1 MKKTTLLLFLLS
13 IVAGCGVKQT
23 QNYVSSGDYD
33 AAIAKAVSGLRN
45 NKDKK
50 GKQDYVY
57 LLEEA
62 FAKAKDRDLRNIT
75 MLAKDANPRNFEEVF
90 NTYVQLNNRQEKIR
104 PLLPLKL
111 LKEGRNAN
119 FPFDDYT
126 DQIIDSKNALSRH
139 LYDNAKGLLGTKDK
153 VNYRRAYD
161 DLVYL
166 DQLTPNYKDVR
177 ILMED
182 AKFKGTDF
190 VHVYTKNETKIIIP
204 MDLQTALLD
213 FSTYGLNDKW
223 TAYHS
228 TKQKNIVYDY
238 AMLVNFRQINISP
251 EQIKEKEFVNEK
263 EIVDGKK
270 KLLDARGRVVKDS
283 LGKDVMVD
291 NIKIVR
297 IKINEFRQFKTAQVV
312 AKVDYLDLRTN
323 QLIQTFPISSEFVFE
338 NIYAKYRGDLR
349 AIDKEYQPYFRNRPV
364 PFPSNEQMVY
374 DTGEDLKAKLKN
386 IIVKNKFR
394 S

>member
-1 MKKTTLLLFLLS
+1 MKKTTLLLFLL
-13 IVAGCGVKQT
+13 IIAAGCGVKQT
-23 QNYVSSGDYD
+23 QNFVGSGDYD
-33 AAIAKAVSGLRN
+33 AAIDKAVSSLRS

-62 FAKAKDRDLRNIT
+62 FAKAKDRDLRNIS
-75 MLAKDANPRNFEEVF
+75 MLVKDANPRNFEEVF

-139 LYDNAKGLLGTKDK
+139 LYDNAKGLLGTRDK

-166 DQLTPNYKDVR
+166 EQLTPNYKDVR
-177 ILMED
+177 KLMED

-190 VHVYTKNETKIIIP
+190 VHVYTKNETKMMIP
-204 MDLQTALLD
+204 IDLQTALLD

-228 TKQKNIVYDY
+228 TKQKNVTYDY
-238 AMLVNFRQINISP
+238 ALLVNFRQINISP
-251 EQIKEKEFVNEK
+251 EQIKEREFVNEK

-291 NIKIVR
+291 NIKIVK

-312 AKVDYLDLRTN
+312 AKVDYLDLTSN

-349 AIDKEYQPYFRNRPV
+349 AIEKEYHPFFKNRPV

-374 DTGEDLKAKLKN
+374 DTGEDLKLKLKD

-394 S
+394 K

>member
-1 MKKTTLLLFLLS
+1 MKKTTLLLFLLLAL
-13 IVAGCGVKQT
+13 AGCGVKQT
-23 QNYVSSGDYD
+23 QNLVSSGDYD
-33 AAIAKAVSGLRN
+33 AAIDKAVSGLRN

-50 GKQDYVY
+50 GKQEYVY

-62 FAKAKDRDLRNIT
+62 FAKAKDRDLRKIT

-90 NTYVQLNNRQEKIR
+90 NTYVLLNNRQEKIR

-111 LKEGRNAN
+111 LKERRNAN

-126 DQIIDSKNALSRH
+126 DQIIDSKNALSRY

-153 VNYRRAYD
+153 VNYRRAFD
-161 DLVYL
+161 DLAYL
-166 DQLTPNYKDVR
+166 DELTPNYKDVR
-177 ILMED
+177 KLMED

-204 MDLQTALLD
+204 TDLQTALLD

-228 TKQKNIVYDY
+228 TKQKNVVYDY

-251 EQIKEKEFVNEK
+251 EQFKEKEFVNEK

-291 NIKIVR
+291 NIKIVK

-312 AKVDYLDLRTN
+312 AKVDYLDLKTN
-323 QLIQTFPISSEFVFE
+323 QLIQTFPISSEFIFE

-349 AIDKEYQPYFRNRPV
+349 AIEKEYQPYFRNRPV

-386 IIVKNKFR
+386 IIVQNKFR
-394 S
+394 R

>member
-1 MKKTTLLLFLLS
+1 MKKTTLLLFLLL

-23 QNYVSSGDYD
+23 QNFVSSGDYD
-33 AAIAKAVSGLRN
+33 SAIDKAISGLQN

-62 FAKAKDRDLRNIT
+62 FAKAKDRDLRKIS
-75 MLAKDANPRNFEEVF
+75 MLVKDANPRNFEEVF

-111 LKEGRNAN
+111 LKEKRNAN

-139 LYDNAKGLLGTKDK
+139 LYDNARGLMGTKDK

-161 DLVYL
+161 DLAYL

-177 ILMED
+177 KLMED
-182 AKFKGTDF
+182 SKFKGTDF

-204 MDLQTALLD
+204 IDLQAALLD

-228 TKQKNIVYDY
+228 TKQKNVVYDY
-238 AMLVNFRQINISP
+238 AMLVNFRQITISP
-251 EQIKEKEFVNEK
+251 EQIKEKESVNEK

-291 NIKIVR
+291 NIKIVKIR
-297 IKINEFRQFKTAQVV
+297 INEFRQFKTAQVV
-312 AKVDYLDLRTN
+312 AKVDYLDLKTN

-349 AIDKEYQPYFRNRPV
+349 AIEKEYHPYFRNRPV

-374 DTGEDLKAKLKN
+374 DTGEDLKAKLKDV
-386 IIVKNKFR
+386 IVRNKI
-394 S
+394 SK

>member
-1 MKKTTLLLFLLS
+1 MKKTTLLLFLLL

-23 QNYVSSGDYD
+23 QNFVSSGEYD
-33 AAIAKAVSGLRN
+33 SAIDRAVSGLQN

-62 FAKAKDRDLRNIT
+62 FAKAKDRDLRKIT
-75 MLAKDANPRNFEEVF
+75 MLVKDANPRNFEEVF

-111 LKEGRNAN
+111 LKEKRNAN

-126 DQIIDSKNALSRH
+126 DQIIDSKNALSRY

-161 DLVYL
+161 DLAYL
-166 DQLTPNYKDVR
+166 DGLTPNYKDVR
-177 ILMED
+177 KLMED

-204 MDLQTALLD
+204 IDLQTALLD

-228 TKQKNIVYDY
+228 TKQKNVVYDY

-251 EQIKEKEFVNEK
+251 ELIKEKEFVNEK
-263 EIVDGKK
+263 EIVDGKR

-291 NIKIVR
+291 NIKIVK
-297 IKINEFRQFKTAQVV
+297 IKINELRQFKTAQVV
-312 AKVDYLDLRTN
+312 AKVDYLDLKTN

-349 AIDKEYQPYFRNRPV
+349 AIEKEYQPYFRNRPV

-374 DTGEDLKAKLKN
+374 DTGEDLKAKLKD
-386 IIVKNKFR
+386 IIIRNKFR
-394 S
+394 K

>member
-1 MKKTTLLLFLLS
+1 MKKTTLLLLLLLTA
-13 IVAGCGVKQT
+13 VACGVKQT
-23 QNYVSSGDYD
+23 QNMVASGDYD
-33 AAIAKAVSGLRN
+33 AAIEKAVEGLRN

-62 FAKAKDRDLRNIT
+62 FAKAKDRDLRSIS
-75 MLAKDANPRNFEEVF
+75 MLVKDANPRNFEEVF
-90 NTYVQLNNRQEKIR
+90 NTYVQLNKRQERIR

-111 LKEGRNAN
+111 LKEGRNAK

-126 DQIIDSKNALSRH
+126 DQIIDSKNALSRY
-139 LYDNAKGLLGTKDK
+139 LYDNAKGLLGTRDK
-153 VNYRRAYD
+153 VNFRRAYD

-166 DQLTPNYKDVR
+166 DQLTPNYKDAR
-177 ILMED
+177 KLMED

-204 MDLQTALLD
+204 TDLQTALLD

-223 TAYHS
+223 TVFHS
-228 TKQKNIVYDY
+228 NKQKNTTYDY
-238 AMLVNFRQINISP
+238 AVLVNFRQINISP
-251 EQIKEKEFVNEK
+251 EQIKEKEFINER
-263 EIVDGKK
+263 EIADGKK

-291 NIKIVR
+291 NIKIVK
-297 IKINEFRQFKTAQVV
+297 IKINEFRQFKSAQVV
-312 AKVDYLDLRTN
+312 AKVDYLDLKTN
-323 QLIQTFPISSEFVFE
+323 QLMQTFPISSEFVFE

-349 AIDKEYQPYFRNRPV
+349 AIEKEYQPYFRNRPV

-386 IIVKNKFR
+386 IIVQNKFIK
-394 S
+394 

>member
-1 MKKTTLLLFLLS
+1 MKKTTLLLFLLL

-23 QNYVSSGDYD
+23 QNFVNSGDYD
-33 AAIAKAVSGLRN
+33 AAIDKAVSGLQN

-111 LKEGRNAN
+111 LKDGRNAN

-126 DQIIDSKNALSRH
+126 DQIIDSKNALARH

-177 ILMED
+177 ELMED

-204 MDLQTALLD
+204 TDLQTALLD

-291 NIKIVR
+291 NIKVVR

-312 AKVDYLDLRTN
+312 AKVDYLDLKTN

-349 AIDKEYQPYFRNRPV
+349 AIEKEYQQYFRNRPV

-394 S
+394 

>member
-1 MKKTTLLLFLLS
+1 MKKTTLLLLLLL
-13 IVAGCGVKQT
+13 VAMACGVKQT
-23 QNYVSSGDYD
+23 QSMVASGDYD
-33 AAIAKAVSGLRN
+33 AAIEKAVEGLRN

-62 FAKAKDRDLRNIT
+62 FAKAKDRDLRSIS
-75 MLAKDANPRNFEEVF
+75 MLVKDANPRNFEEVF
-90 NTYVQLNNRQEKIR
+90 NTYVQLNKRQERIR

-111 LKEGRNAN
+111 LKEGRDAK

-126 DQIIDSKNALSRH
+126 DQIIDSKNALSRY
-139 LYDNAKGLLGTKDK
+139 LYDNAKGLLGTRDK
-153 VNYRRAYD
+153 VNFRRAYD

-177 ILMED
+177 KLMED

-204 MDLQTALLD
+204 VDLQTALLD

-223 TAYHS
+223 TVYHS
-228 TKQKNIVYDY
+228 NKQKNTTYDY

-251 EQIKEKEFVNEK
+251 EQIKEREFVNER

-291 NIKIVR
+291 NIKIVK
-297 IKINEFRQFKTAQVV
+297 IKINEFRQFKSAQVV
-312 AKVDYLDLRTN
+312 AKVDYLDLKTN
-323 QLIQTFPISSEFVFE
+323 QLMQTFPISSEFVFE

-349 AIDKEYQPYFRNRPV
+349 AIEKEYQPYFRNRPV

-386 IIVKNKFR
+386 IIVQNKFR
-394 S
+394 K

>member
-1 MKKTTLLLFLLS
+1 MKKTTLLLFLFL

-23 QNYVSSGDYD
+23 QNFVSSGDYD
-33 AAIAKAVSGLRN
+33 AAIDKAVAGLQN

-62 FAKAKDRDLRNIT
+62 FAKAKDRDLRKMA
-75 MLAKDANPRNFEEVF
+75 MLVKDGNPRNFEEVF

-111 LKEGRNAN
+111 LKENRNAK

-177 ILMED
+177 KLMDE

-190 VHVYTKNETKIIIP
+190 IHVYTKNETKIIIP
-204 MDLQTALLD
+204 TDLQTALLD

-223 TAYHS
+223 TVYHS
-228 TKQKNIVYDY
+228 NKQKNTTYDY

-251 EQIKEKEFVNEK
+251 EQLKEKEFVNER

-291 NIKIVR
+291 NIKVVK
-297 IKINEFRQFKTAQVV
+297 IKINEFRQFKSAQVV
-312 AKVDYLDLRTN
+312 AKVDYLDLNTN
-323 QLIQTFPISSEFVFE
+323 QMIQTFPISSEFVFE

-349 AIDKEYQPYFRNRPV
+349 AIEKEYQQYFRNRPV

-374 DTGEDLKAKLKN
+374 DTGEDLKMKLN
-386 IIVKNKFR
+386 NLILHLYY

>member
-1 MKKTTLLLFLLS
+1 MKKTTLLLFLLL

-23 QNYVSSGDYD
+23 QNFVSSGDYD
-33 AAIAKAVSGLRN
+33 SAIDKAISGLQN

-62 FAKAKDRDLRNIT
+62 FAKAKDRDLRKIS
-75 MLAKDANPRNFEEVF
+75 MLVKDANPRNFEEVF

-111 LKEGRNAN
+111 LKEKRNAN

-139 LYDNAKGLLGTKDK
+139 LYDNARGLMGTKDK

-161 DLVYL
+161 DLAYL

-177 ILMED
+177 KLMED
-182 AKFKGTDF
+182 SKFKGTDF

-204 MDLQTALLD
+204 IDLQTALLD

-228 TKQKNIVYDY
+228 TKQKNVVYDY
-238 AMLVNFRQINISP
+238 AMLVNFRQITISP
-251 EQIKEKEFVNEK
+251 EQIKEKESVNEK

-291 NIKIVR
+291 NIKIVKIR
-297 IKINEFRQFKTAQVV
+297 INEFRQFKTAQVV
-312 AKVDYLDLRTN
+312 AKVDYLDLKTN

-349 AIDKEYQPYFRNRPV
+349 AIEKEYHPYFRNRPV

-374 DTGEDLKAKLKN
+374 DTGEDLKAKLKDV
-386 IIVKNKFR
+386 IVRNKI
-394 S
+394 SK

>member
-1 MKKTTLLLFLLS
+1 MKKTTLLLFLLL

-23 QNYVSSGDYD
+23 QNFVNSGDYD
-33 AAIAKAVSGLRN
+33 AAIDKAVSGLQN

-126 DQIIDSKNALSRH
+126 DQIIDSKNALARH

-177 ILMED
+177 KLMED

-204 MDLQTALLD
+204 TDLQTALLD

-291 NIKIVR
+291 NIKVVR

-312 AKVDYLDLRTN
+312 AKVDYLDLKTN

-349 AIDKEYQPYFRNRPV
+349 AIEKEYQQYFRNRPV

-394 S
+394 

>member
-1 MKKTTLLLFLLS
+1 MKRTTLLLLLLL
-13 IVAGCGVKQT
+13 IAVACGVKQT
-23 QNYVSSGDYD
+23 QNLVASGDYD
-33 AAIAKAVSGLRN
+33 AAIEKAVEGLRS

-75 MLAKDANPRNFEEVF
+75 MLAKDANPRNFEQVF

-111 LKEGRNAN
+111 LKENRNAN

-139 LYDNAKGLLGTKDK
+139 LYDNARGLLGTKDK
-153 VNYRRAYD
+153 ANYRRVYD

-177 ILMED
+177 KLIDE

-190 VHVYTKNETKIIIP
+190 VHVYTKNETKVIIP
-204 MDLQTALLD
+204 ADLQTALLD
-213 FSTYGLNDKW
+213 FGTYGLNDKW
-223 TAYHS
+223 TVYHS
-228 TKQKNIVYDY
+228 NKQKNTSYDY
-238 AMLVNFRQINISP
+238 AMAINFRQINISP
-251 EQIKEKEFVNEK
+251 EQIKEKEFVNER

-291 NIKIVR
+291 NIKIVS
-297 IKINEFRQFKTAQVV
+297 IKINEFRQFKTVQVV
-312 AKVDYLDLRTN
+312 AKVDYLDLKTN
-323 QLIQTFPISSEFVFE
+323 QLIQTFPVSSEFIFE

-349 AIDKEYQPYFRNRPV
+349 AIEKEYQPYFRNRPV

-386 IIVKNKFR
+386 IIVQNKFR
-394 S
+394 K

>member
-1 MKKTTLLLFLLS
+1 MKKTTLLLFLLLAL
-13 IVAGCGVKQT
+13 VGCGVKQT
-23 QNYVSSGDYD
+23 QNLVSSGDYD
-33 AAIAKAVSGLRN
+33 AAIDKAFSGLRN

-50 GKQDYVY
+50 GKQEYVY

-62 FAKAKDRDLRNIT
+62 FAKAKDRDLRKIT

-90 NTYVQLNNRQEKIR
+90 NTYVLLNNRQEKIR

-111 LKEGRNAN
+111 LKEKRNAN

-126 DQIIDSKNALSRH
+126 DQIIDSKNALSRY

-153 VNYRRAYD
+153 VNYRRAFD
-161 DLVYL
+161 DLAYL
-166 DQLTPNYKDVR
+166 DELTPNYKDVR
-177 ILMED
+177 KLMEG

-204 MDLQTALLD
+204 TDLQTALLD

-228 TKQKNIVYDY
+228 TKQKNVVYDY

-251 EQIKEKEFVNEK
+251 EQFKEKEFVNEK

-291 NIKIVR
+291 NIKIVK

-312 AKVDYLDLRTN
+312 AKVDYLDLKTN

-349 AIDKEYQPYFRNRPV
+349 AIEKEYQPYFRNRPV

-386 IIVKNKFR
+386 IIVQNKFR
-394 S
+394 R

>member
-1 MKKTTLLLFLLS
+1 MKKTTLLLFLL
-13 IVAGCGVKQT
+13 IIAAGCGVKQT
-23 QNYVSSGDYD
+23 QNFVGSGDYD
-33 AAIAKAVSGLRN
+33 AAIDKAVSSLRN

-62 FAKAKDRDLRNIT
+62 FAKAKDRDLRNIS
-75 MLAKDANPRNFEEVF
+75 MLVKDANPRNFEEVF

-153 VNYRRAYD
+153 ANYRRAYD
-161 DLVYL
+161 DLAYL
-166 DQLTPNYKDVR
+166 DELTPNYKDVR
-177 ILMED
+177 KLMED
-182 AKFKGTDF
+182 AKLRGTDF

-204 MDLQTALLD
+204 TDLQTALLD

-223 TAYHS
+223 TVYHS
-228 TKQKNIVYDY
+228 NKQKNVVYDY

-251 EQIKEKEFVNEK
+251 EQFKEKEFVNEK

-283 LGKDVMVD
+283 LGNDVMVD
-291 NIKIVR
+291 NIKIVK
-297 IKINEFRQFKTAQVV
+297 IKINEFRQFKTAQVM
-312 AKVDYLDLRTN
+312 AKVDYLDLKTN

-349 AIDKEYQPYFRNRPV
+349 AIEKEYHPYFRNRPV

-374 DTGEDLKAKLKN
+374 DTGEDLKAKLKD

-394 S
+394 R